1 MDENAMES
9 LDCTDIKALLSGLID
24 DRVDPAS
31 RHHAERHLADCKSC
45 RELLDQ
51 AEAAEAM
58 VAASIAALGDA
69 EPLPDQFESTVLA
82 RTIYTDRHGAHGRLV
97 NWLGWLAAA
106 AALALVV
113 SVLVMDRR
121 TIFRGTAPEFAL
133 ADDYQ
138 VGPELRSYTLD
149 GVGSPD
155 ERSPDSVAAL
165 GGNTSGV
172 QPASYHGPDSSSF
185 IELNRLSMMP
195 SHSGPSARRT
205 EARAADLSRAHALS
219 RDDLETLDDAS
230 RLLMMLSQSHD
241 QSLVEVERIRRI
253 AEYDLLLMRIARLRA
268 NLAPQDRI
276 TVSAAES
283 VLYRVVRG
291 PLSMEDVQIMR
302 EDVNRLE
309 LPSHLDAI
317 GNRLSPASSL

>member
-1 MDENAMES
+1 MES

-45 RELLDQ
+45 RKLLDQ

-82 RTIYTDRHGAHGRLV
+82 RTIYADRHGAHGRLT
-97 NWLGWLAAA
+97 NWFGWLAAA

-113 SVLVMDRR
+113 SILVMDRR
-121 TIFRGTAPEFAL
+121 TGFRGPAPEFAR
-133 ADDYQ
+133 ADTYQ
-138 VGPELRSYTLD
+138 VGPEVQSYTRE
-149 GVGSPD
+149 GGGSAD
-155 ERSPDSVAAL
+155 ERSLDSTVAL
-165 GGNTSGV
+165 GGNTTRV

-195 SHSGPSARRT
+195 SRSGPSAQRT
-205 EARAADLSRAHALS
+205 EARAADLSQARALS
-219 RDDLETLDDAS
+219 RDDSETLDDVS
-230 RLLMMLSQSHD
+230 RLMMMLAQSPD
-241 QSLVEVERIRRI
+241 QSFVEVERIRRI
-253 AEYDLLLMRIARLRA
+253 AEYDRLLPRLARLRA

-276 TVSAAES
+276 TVGAAES

-291 PLSMEDVQIMR
+291 PLSIEDVQIMR
-302 EDVNRLE
+302 DDVNRLE
-309 LPSHLDAI
+309 LPSQLDAI
-317 GNRLSPASSL
+317 GNRWSPASSL

>member
-1 MDENAMES
+1 MES

-45 RELLDQ
+45 RKLLDQ

-82 RTIYTDRHGAHGRLV
+82 RTIYADRHGARGRLV
-97 NWLGWLAAA
+97 NWFGWLAAA
-106 AALALVV
+106 AALAFAV
-113 SVLVMDRR
+113 SIWVTDPR
-121 TIFRGTAPEFAL
+121 TIFRGPAPEFAL
-133 ADDYQ
+133 ADAYK
-138 VGPELRSYTLD
+138 VGPELKSYTRE
-149 GVGSPD
+149 GIGSPA

-165 GGNTSGV
+165 GRETTRV
-172 QPASYHGPDSSSF
+172 QPASYHRPDPSSF

-195 SHSGPSARRT
+195 ARSGPSAQRT
-205 EARAADLSRAHALS
+205 EARAADLSRAPALS
-219 RDDLETLDDAS
+219 RDDSETLDDVS
-230 RLLMMLSQSHD
+230 RLMMMLAQSPD
-241 QSLVEVERIRRI
+241 QSFAEVERIRRI
-253 AEYDLLLMRIARLRA
+253 AEYDRLLPRLARLRA
-268 NLAPQDRI
+268 NLAPLDRI
-276 TVSAAES
+276 AVSAAES

-302 EDVNRLE
+302 DDVNRLE
-309 LPSHLDAI
+309 LPSHLEAI
-317 GNRLSPASSL
+317 GNRWSPASSL

>member
-1 MDENAMES
+1 MES

-45 RELLDQ
+45 RKLLDQ

-82 RTIYTDRHGAHGRLV
+82 RTIYADRHGAHGRLT
-97 NWLGWLAAA
+97 NWFGWLAAA

-113 SVLVMDRR
+113 SILVMDRR
-121 TIFRGTAPEFAL
+121 TGFRGPTPEFAR
-133 ADDYQ
+133 ADAYQ
-138 VGPELRSYTLD
+138 VGPEVRSYT
-149 GVGSPD
+149 PD
-155 ERSPDSVAAL
+155 ERSLDSTVAL
-165 GGNTSGV
+165 GGNTTRV
-172 QPASYHGPDSSSF
+172 QPASYRPDPSSF

-195 SHSGPSARRT
+195 SRSGPSVQRT
-205 EARAADLSRAHALS
+205 EARAAGLSRAHALS
-219 RDDLETLDDAS
+219 RDDSETLDDVS
-230 RLLMMLSQSHD
+230 RLMMMLAQSPD
-241 QSLVEVERIRRI
+241 QSFVEVERIRRI
-253 AEYDLLLMRIARLRA
+253 AEYDRLLPRLARLRA
-268 NLAPQDRI
+268 NLAPQDR
-276 TVSAAES
+276 TAVFAAES

-302 EDVNRLE
+302 DDVSRLE
-309 LPSHLDAI
+309 LARQLEAI
-317 GNRLSPASSL
+317 GNRWSPASSL

>member
-1 MDENAMES
+1 MET

-45 RELLDQ
+45 RKLLDQ

-82 RTIYTDRHGAHGRLV
+82 RTIYADRHGAHGRLT
-97 NWLGWLAAA
+97 NWFGWLAAA

-113 SVLVMDRR
+113 SILVMDRR
-121 TIFRGTAPEFAL
+121 TGFRGPAPEFAR
-133 ADDYQ
+133 ADPYQ
-138 VGPELRSYTLD
+138 VGPEVQPYT
-149 GVGSPD
+149 PD

-165 GGNTSGV
+165 GGNTTRV
-172 QPASYHGPDSSSF
+172 QPASYRPDPSSF

-195 SHSGPSARRT
+195 SRSGPSVQRT
-205 EARAADLSRAHALS
+205 ETRAAGLSRAHALS
-219 RDDLETLDDAS
+219 RDDSETLDDVS
-230 RLLMMLSQSHD
+230 RLMMMLAQSPD
-241 QSLVEVERIRRI
+241 QSFVEVERIRRI
-253 AEYDLLLMRIARLRA
+253 AEYDRLLPRLARLRA
-268 NLAPQDRI
+268 NLAPQDRTAVI
-276 TVSAAES
+276 AAES

-291 PLSMEDVQIMR
+291 PLSIEDVQILR
-302 EDVNRLE
+302 DDVNQLK
-309 LPSHLDAI
+309 LSSQLDAI
-317 GNRLSPASSL
+317 GNRWSPASSL